1 MKRILFMSLM
11 LMFSAMLTIAC
22 TGYSPP
28 DCDNSD
34 IVVVSLDDQTD
45 AVCFER
51 SYMPVETYVEIH
63 ITRETPETVENK
75 ALALPVVN
83 LLSCQTLDVRLCDI
97 GSINKFSLVKDRPV
111 KTTTKFL
118 FGYSMVN

>member
-1 MKRILFMSLM
+1 MLSLM
-11 LMFSAMLTIAC
+11 LMFSVMLTIAC

-45 AVCFER
+45 AVFFEK
-51 SYMPVETYVEIH
+51 SYMPVFTYVEIH
-63 ITRETPETVENK
+63 ITKETPETVEEK
-75 ALALPVVN
+75 AMALPVVN

-97 GSINKFSLVKDRPV
+97 GSINKFSLIKDRHV
-111 KTTTKFL
+111 KTITKFL
-118 FGYSMVN
+118 FGYSMIN